1 MLHYHVGHVT
11 VFTTTRRLCILKGVY
26 PVEPRHKK
34 KVNHGSTAHRTYY
47 FAKDI
52 LFLSHEPL
60 LEKFREFKVFVKKL
74 TRAIHK
80 GEIHSADK
88 LVENKPVYTLDHVI
102 KERCGIMWTVL

>member
-1 MLHYHVGHVT
+1 M
-11 VFTTTRRLCILKGVY
+11 TR
-26 PVEPRHKK
+26 
-34 KVNHGSTAHRTYY
+34 HGSTAQWPYY

-102 KERCGIMWTVL
+102 KESYDMMWKISVIWGEPERAPHKWCIESKSLHSDGTTYVRT